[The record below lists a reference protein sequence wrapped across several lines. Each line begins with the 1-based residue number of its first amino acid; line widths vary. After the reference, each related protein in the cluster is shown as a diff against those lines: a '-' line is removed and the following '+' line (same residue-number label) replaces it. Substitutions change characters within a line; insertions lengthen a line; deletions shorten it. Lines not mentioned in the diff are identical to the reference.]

1 MKPSYD
7 FGYKTLEQVVEQI
20 NNSPVQGFEDHTPE
34 FLAAAYACDA
44 QKESGY
50 EITQD
55 AIEAHLDILSENGAE
70 FDYQEAVKVALAD

>member
-44 QKESGY
+44 QEESGY